1 MSTIATIAC
10 PHCKRDIPLDEV
22 LTHQIREDLQRQ
34 LGKEMQ
40 EREKE
45 LIGKEEALAQRD
57 RELKAARSAQ
67 EKALTEAREALTQEM
82 EKKLAAEQKRIEELA
97 LKKASD
103 QLSAEL
109 ADLRSQLNEKGEQV
123 KQFKAQELELRN
135 EKRKLEQEKEDLELQ
150 VARKIDAERQKI
162 REEAQ
167 KSSEEQHRL
176 KDLEKEKLIND
187 MRGQIEELKRK
198 AEQGSQQAQGEVLEL
213 ELESLLKEHFR
224 HDTIL
229 PVPKGMRGADVIQ
242 RVCTP
247 SGQVCGTIIWESK
260 RTKVWSDTW
269 LEKLK
274 EDQREARADIAV
286 IVTTALPKDACAI
299 GDMSGVWVCD
309 YGLAVGL
316 AMALRSGL
324 LQVAAAKT
332 SMVNK
337 GEKMDMLYE
346 YLCGPEFRQQIAGIV
361 EAFAA
366 MRKDLDQEKRAM
378 EKAWAKREKQIE
390 KVVKN
395 TARMYGSMQGIVG
408 ASLPELKSLE
418 LKAIEG
424 EEEFKTETD
433 G

>member
-1 MSTIATIAC
+1 MTTMATITC
-10 PHCKRDIPLDEV
+10 PHCRREIPLDEV
-22 LTHQIREDLQRQ
+22 LTHQIREDLERKLSRQ
-34 LGKEMQ
+34 MQ

-45 LIGKEEALAQRD
+45 IATKEEAVLKREK
-57 RELKAARSAQ
+57 ELKDARAAQ
-67 EKALTEAREALTQEM
+67 EKQLAEAREALTKELD
-82 EKKLAAEQKRIEELA
+82 ERLA
-97 LKKASD
+97 LERKKTEEQAIKKASD
-103 QLSAEL
+103 ALSIEL
-109 ADLRSQLNEKGEQV
+109 TDLRNQVEEQGEQV
-123 KQFKAQELELRN
+123 KQFKAKELELRN
-135 EKRKLEQEKEDLELQ
+135 DKRKLEQEKQDLELE

-167 KSSEEQHRL
+167 KGAEEQHRL
-176 KDLEKEKLIND
+176 KDLDKEKLIND
-187 MRGQIEELKRK
+187 MMGQIEELKRK
-198 AEQGSQQAQGEVLEL
+198 AEQGSQQTQGEVLEL

-247 SGQVCGTIIWESK
+247 SGQICGTIIWESK
-260 RTKVWSDTW
+260 RTKAWSDSW

-274 EDQREARADIAV
+274 EDQREAKADIAV
-286 IVTTALPKDACAI
+286 IVTTVLPKDVSAI
-299 GDMSGVWVCD
+299 ADRSGVWVCD
-309 YGLAVGL
+309 YPLAVGL

-324 LQVAAAKT
+324 AQAAAAKT
-332 SMVNK
+332 SMVGK
-337 GEKMDMLYE
+337 SEKMDMLYE

-366 MRKDLDQEKRAM
+366 MRRDLDQEKRAM

-418 LKAIEG
+418 LKALQSK
-424 EEEFKTETD
+424 EE
-433 G
+433 